1 MYLVKQYNILI
12 IFNLLLKIYIMKN
25 IIFTPTFCI
34 APNYTFQMIE
44 VIKCKKI
51 FLSFEDV

>member
-44 VIKCKKI
+44 VMKCKNI
-51 FLSFEDV
+51 FLSFEEV